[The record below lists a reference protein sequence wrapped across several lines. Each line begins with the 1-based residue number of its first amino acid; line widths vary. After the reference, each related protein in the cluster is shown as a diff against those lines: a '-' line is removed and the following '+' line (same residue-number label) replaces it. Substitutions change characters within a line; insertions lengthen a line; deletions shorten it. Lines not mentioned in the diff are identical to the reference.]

1 MHFRLRCY
9 RTPKFV
15 QDLSQLKGVYPRCPT
30 FLANVTQ
37 QYFGMADCDTGKYI
51 IDLLGPE
58 TIQFRT
64 ASTSLHTGFRKEMS
78 GSGSVGT
85 GEHLQG
91 RSLLTPDEVLS
102 LSRDQAIV
110 WTAGER
116 PYAGSSCASW
126 SSCSS
131 VDAH

>member
-1 MHFRLRCY
+1 MPPSDCKPVRGHATAAT
-9 RTPKFV
+9 TP
-15 QDLSQLKGVYPRCPT
+15 GPA
-30 FLANVTQ
+30 FLTNATQ
-37 QYFGMADCDTGKYI
+37 QYCGTADCDTGKYI
-51 IDLLGPE
+51 SDLLGPQ

-64 ASTSLHTGFRKEMS
+64 ASTSSHTGFRKEMT
-78 GSGSVGT
+78 GSGSFGT

-110 WTAGER
+110 WTAGGR
-116 PYAGSSCASW
+116 PYAGPSCASW
-126 SSCSS
+126 SSCGS